1 MGRGR
6 GASEPGSS
14 LGLGG
19 LRLHLSPSQQASFLI
34 TNALRFM
41 LNAPGVTSWQ
51 YTLLQ
56 LQVTTFLPAC
66 FLPSLVAASPHVPW
80 LCLPLCSQGP

>member
-6 GASEPGSS
+6 GALAPGFFP
-14 LGLGG
+14 GG
-19 LRLHLSPSQQASFLI
+19 GVLRPHLSCSQQASFLI
-34 TNALRFM
+34 ANGLRFM

-56 LQVTTFLPAC
+56 LQVTAALSAPPC
-66 FLPSLVAASPHVPW
+66 FSLSLEAVP
-80 LCLPLCSQGP
+80 

>member
-1 MGRGR
+1 MLGCAWAEE
-6 GASEPGSS
+6 GASESLSPGW
-14 LGLGG
+14 GG
-19 LRLHLSPSQQASFLI
+19 ALRLCLACSHQASFLI

-56 LQVTTFLPAC
+56 LQVTAVLS
-66 FLPSLVAASPHVPW
+66 SLSHFSLALEAGSLQVP
-80 LCLPLCSQGP
+80 